1 MNKRKGVKE
10 FFSPTKW
17 KIVIT
22 ILFLGMLFLDPFIKE
37 ISPLFSDFLR
47 WTLFILSRIF
57 PLTID
62 YIPNPLMHII
72 IIIIFLLPSL
82 IFWYLLSCIIMWL
95 LGKLKN
101 K

>member
-1 MNKRKGVKE
+1 MSIKE
-10 FFSPTKW
+10 FFRPTKW
-17 KIVIT
+17 KIVLT
-22 ILFLGMLFLDPFIKE
+22 TLFLGMLFLDPFIKG

-47 WTLFILSRIF
+47 WTLFILSKMF

-82 IFWYLLSCIIMWL
+82 IYWYLLSCL
-95 LGKLKN
+95 LVYLIKKLKR
-101 K
+101 